1 MGWLDAYA
9 ASKIFGSD
17 TVKKHAVRKMFGISG
32 ANVFDKAETKQEKA
46 ELLAKVA
53 ANEQLEKKYGFWGWL
68 MRSK

>member
-1 MGWLDAYA
+1 MGWLDVYA
-9 ASKIFGSD
+9 ASKIFGQD
-17 TVKKHAVRKMFGISG
+17 TVKKHAVRKLFGVTG
-32 ANVFDKAETKQEKA
+32 ANVFDKVEDNKQRA